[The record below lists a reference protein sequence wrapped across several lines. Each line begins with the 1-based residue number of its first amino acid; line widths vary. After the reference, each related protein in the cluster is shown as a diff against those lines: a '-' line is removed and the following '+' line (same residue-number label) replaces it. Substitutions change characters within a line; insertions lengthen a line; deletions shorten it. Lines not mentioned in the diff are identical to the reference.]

1 MKLLTYKFLLVI
13 IYLLSTVISYSTEQ
27 PNIKNLIVHNESKKL
42 KNIEFKNASDQV
54 IRLNDYSGKLIILN
68 FWTTW
73 CVPCKDEMPSL
84 DALQSMDYLK
94 NLKIFPI
101 NIGQETTEKA
111 EKFFSELKVKNLD
124 LYFDNSAKLTKSFS
138 IRGVPTSIIIN
149 KNGKEFAR
157 IMGSIDFGDKKF
169 VEWLGKYN

>member
-84 DALQSMDYLK
+84 DALQSMDHLK

-101 NIGQETTEKA
+101 NIGQEKTEKA

-138 IRGVPTSIIIN
+138 LRGVPTSIIIN
-149 KNGKEFAR
+149 KNGREFAR

>member
-13 IYLLSTVISYSTEQ
+13 FYLLSTVISYSTEQ
-27 PNIKNLIVHNESKKL
+27 PNIKNLIVHNESEKL

-84 DALQSMDYLK
+84 DALQSMDHLK
-94 NLKIFPI
+94 NLKSKGF
-101 NIGQETTEKA
+101 
-111 EKFFSELKVKNLD
+111 KFEFH
-124 LYFDNSAKLTKSFS
+124 
-138 IRGVPTSIIIN
+138 TS
-149 KNGKEFAR
+149 
-157 IMGSIDFGDKKF
+157 
-169 VEWLGKYN
+169 